1 MARAKG
7 KDAPIKAPPKKKS
20 RQSARNAIFN
30 HAIIAIVT
38 AVVGVFAMVGLVW
51 WQLVVSTNEIHLT
64 QQMNLLN
71 QAYVGHFNGQI
82 QEIRT
87 RTNALA
93 SSPETIE
100 ALVSKDQAR
109 ISALSERLTQQHGYA
124 KRIEIFAKGE
134 AQVDTRGA
142 AAISFAALDVI
153 ERAETTAFVG
163 PEISNTQPDL
173 LFVAQPILQD
183 GMVRGVIFIALDK
196 AGLLFEP
203 LSAMGDTAKFG
214 QVKILQQVKPS
225 DNPTEVFTF
234 GTAGASDNVIETQ
247 LAAPP
252 WKMVFEP
259 NYSALSPASQITS
272 LITAAAVMLCFF
284 LAGIAFSFSSLS
296 NKVQKD
302 CETLADYLR
311 QLLRGRSASMEHYEL
326 PMFQQLAAGAAQA
339 HDQFGAKGGRKG
351 RKAGAGDPAD
361 LLAEDDDEPASD
373 TIAVTDSKEAEE
385 ETPDSLL
392 GDDDESFLEV
402 NVAEDAK
409 ENFGIEVSEDV
420 GPIEMGLDLA
430 DDIFRAY
437 DIRGIT
443 TKNLTE
449 DVVYW
454 IGRAFA
460 AEALS
465 CDRDRVVIG
474 RDGRHSSAPLR
485 DALARGLNEGGCDV
499 IDIGQVPTPL
509 LYFGT
514 HALDTGTGIM
524 ITGSHNPPDYNGLKM
539 MIAGETLAEERIQK
553 LKTRLHEN
561 ELSDGE
567 GEIEE
572 MDLNDHYLD
581 RVLESVAVAQPCKVV
596 VDCGNGVAGELAP
609 RLLEELGCE
618 VVPLY
623 CNIDGDFPN
632 HHPDPAEPEN
642 LQDLIAVVK
651 DEKADL
657 GLAFDG
663 DGDRLGVVTPSGEI
677 IWPDKLLM
685 LFAQDIVGRNPGADI
700 IYDVKCSRH
709 LNNLISEYGGR
720 PIMWRT
726 GHSHM
731 KAKLKETGAL
741 LAGEFSGHICF
752 AERWYGFDDALY
764 SAARLLEIIGAENKS
779 VDELFSQFPVT
790 FATPELK
797 IETTE
802 KRKFEVISEL
812 AAKADWGD
820 GTVTD
825 IDGVRVDFADGWG
838 LIRASNTSPVLSLRF
853 EADGQGALDRI
864 QKQFQDALTRI
875 DASLKFR

>member
-7 KDAPIKAPPKKKS
+7 NDAPIKTPTRKKS
-20 RQSARNAIFN
+20 SQSARNAIWN

-38 AVVGVFAMVGLVW
+38 ASAGVFAMIGLVW
-51 WQLVVSTNEIHLT
+51 WQLVVSTNETYLA

-71 QAYVGHFNGQI
+71 QAYAGHFDGQI
-82 QEIRT
+82 KQIKARA
-87 RTNALA
+87 NALA
-93 SSPETIE
+93 TSPETISI
-100 ALVSKDQAR
+100 LVSQDEEQIR
-109 ISALSERLTQQHGYA
+109 ALSERLTQQIGYA
-124 KRIEIFAKGE
+124 ERIEIFAKGQ
-134 AQVDTRGA
+134 AIMDSRGT
-142 AAISFAALDVI
+142 AAIGFAAIDLI
-153 ERAETTAFVG
+153 ERAETQPFVG
-163 PEISNTQPDL
+163 PEISKAQDSL
-173 LFVAQPILQD
+173 LFAAQPILQD
-183 GMVRGVIFIALDK
+183 GIVRGVLFIALNKD
-196 AGLLFEP
+196 GLLFEP
-203 LSAMGDTAKFG
+203 LSAMGDTAQFG
-214 QVKILQQVKPS
+214 QVKILQKVKSS
-225 DNPTEVFTF
+225 DRATEVFTF
-234 GTAGASDNVIETQ
+234 GSQGTEEDALRTP
-247 LAAPP
+247 LAVPH
-252 WKMVFEP
+252 WTMVFEP
-259 NYSALSPASQITS
+259 NYAALSPSNQITT
-272 LITAAAVMLCFF
+272 LITAAAVMLGFF
-284 LAGIAFSFSSLS
+284 LAGIAFAFSSLS

-302 CETLADYLR
+302 CDTLADYLS
-311 QLLRGRSASMEHYEL
+311 QLLRGRSASMDRYEL
-326 PMFQQLAAGAAQA
+326 PMFQQLAAGAAKVRAQPTEKA
-339 HDQFGAKGGRKG
+339 SRRNKGS
-351 RKAGAGDPAD
+351 GDPAD
-361 LLAEDDDEPASD
+361 LLADDDDDDLIGAS
-373 TIAVTDSKEAEE
+373 SEANDADPK
-385 ETPDSLL
+385 TPMDDLL
-392 GDDDESFLEV
+392 GDDDGSFLEV
-402 NVAEDAK
+402 NVAENAK

-420 GPIEMGLDLA
+420 GPVEMGLKLS

-460 AEALS
+460 AESLS
-465 CDRDRVVIG
+465 FNRERVAVG

-485 DALARGLNEGGCDV
+485 DALARGLTEGGCDV
-499 IDIGQVPTPL
+499 IDIGQVPTPV
-509 LYFGT
+509 LYFAT

-553 LKTRLHEN
+553 LKARLYDN
-561 ELSDGE
+561 DLTDGE
-567 GEIEE
+567 GDIEE

-609 RLLEELGCE
+609 RLLQELGCE
-618 VVPLY
+618 VIPLY

-632 HHPDPAEPEN
+632 HHPDPADPKN
-642 LQDLIAVVK
+642 LQDLIDVVK

-764 SAARLLEIIGAENKS
+764 SAARLLEIIGAENKT
-779 VDELFSQFPVT
+779 VDEIFAQFPVT

-797 IETTE
+797 IETSE
-802 KRKFEVISEL
+802 QRKFEVIEEL
-812 AAKADWGD
+812 TKSADWDG

-838 LIRASNTSPVLSLRF
+838 LVRASNTSPVLSLRF
-853 EADGQGALDRI
+853 EADGQAALDRI
-864 QKQFQDALTRI
+864 QNLFQQALTAI
-875 DASLKFR
+875 DPELKFR

>member
-7 KDAPIKAPPKKKS
+7 KDAALVTPTRKKS
-20 RQSARNAIFN
+20 RQSARKAIWN
-30 HAIIAIVT
+30 HAIPAIVT
-38 AVVGVFAMVGLVW
+38 GVIGVVAMIGLVW
-51 WQLVVSTNEIHLT
+51 WQLVVSSNET
-64 QQMNLLN
+64 YVNQQMNLLN
-71 QAYVGHFNGQI
+71 QAYTGHFNGQI
-82 QEIRT
+82 QAIKRRT
-87 RTNALA
+87 DALA
-93 SSPETIE
+93 NATETVNT
-100 ALVSKDQAR
+100 LVGGDPAQIA
-109 ISALSERLTQQHGYA
+109 ALSRRLTAQHGYA
-124 KRIEIFAKGE
+124 RRIEIFPKGE
-134 AQVDTRGA
+134 AEMDQRGS
-142 AAISFAALDVI
+142 AAISFAAIDVI
-153 ERAETTAFVG
+153 ERAEKAPFVG
-163 PEISNTQPDL
+163 PEISNAQEDL

-183 GMVRGVIFIALDK
+183 GVVRGVLFIALDK
-196 AGLLFEP
+196 NGLLFEP
-203 LSAMGDTAKFG
+203 LSAMGNTAEFG
-214 QVKILQQVKPS
+214 QVKIVQKVKS
-225 DNPTEVFTF
+225 SETDVFKF
-234 GTAGASDNVIETQ
+234 GRPGSAEDAIETP
-247 LAAPP
+247 LDAPQ
-252 WKMVFEP
+252 WTMVFEP
-259 NYSALSPASQITS
+259 NAAALSPSNQITS
-272 LITAAAVMLCFF
+272 LITAAAVMLGFF

-296 NKVQKD
+296 SKVQKD
-302 CETLADYLR
+302 SDTLADYLR
-311 QLLRGRSASMEHYEL
+311 QLMRGRNPSIDTYQLSV
-326 PMFQQLAAGAAQA
+326 FQQLAMAAVQEKQGTPQA
-339 HDQFGAKGGRKG
+339 KERGTVGK
-351 RKAGAGDPAD
+351 GDPAD
-361 LLAEDDDEPASD
+361 LLADDDDDESAAEFDADSTSLGSD
-373 TIAVTDSKEAEE
+373 D
-385 ETPDSLL
+385 LL
-392 GDDDESFLEV
+392 DNNESFLEV
-402 NVAEDAK
+402 DASK
-409 ENFGIEVSEDV
+409 DAQDNFGIEVSEDV
-420 GPIEMGLDLA
+420 SPVDMGLDLS

-460 AEALS
+460 AEAKS
-465 CDRDRVVIG
+465 KNQDRVAVG

-485 DALARGLNEGGCDV
+485 DSLARGLNEGGCDV

-509 LYFGT
+509 LYFAT

-539 MIAGETLAEERIQK
+539 MIAGETLAEERIQG
-553 LKTRLHEN
+553 LKNRLIDN
-561 ELSDGE
+561 ELTDGE

-581 RVLESVAVAQPCKVV
+581 RVLESVVVAQPCKVV

-609 RLLEELGCE
+609 KLLAELGCE

-642 LQDLIAVVK
+642 LQDLIDVVK
-651 DEKADL
+651 DEKADI

-677 IWPDKLLM
+677 IWPDKMLM

-709 LNNLISEYGGR
+709 LNNVISEYGGR
-720 PIMWRT
+720 PIMWKT

-764 SAARLLEIIGAENKS
+764 SAARLLEILGAEAKS
-779 VDELFSQFPVT
+779 VEEVFAQFPVT

-797 IETTE
+797 IQTTE
-802 KRKFEVISEL
+802 KRKFEVIDAL
-812 AAKADWGD
+812 VKNADWGD
-820 GTVTD
+820 GTITD
-825 IDGVRVDFADGWG
+825 IDGLRVDFADGWG

-853 EADGQGALDRI
+853 EADGQGALERI
-864 QKQFQDALTRI
+864 QGEFRAALNEI
-875 DASLKFR
+875 DPELSF

>member
-7 KDAPIKAPPKKKS
+7 KDAALRTPTRKKS
-20 RQSARNAIFN
+20 RQSARNAIWN
-30 HAIIAIVT
+30 HAIPALITGVIG
-38 AVVGVFAMVGLVW
+38 AVAMIGLVW
-51 WQLVVSTNEIHLT
+51 WQLVLSTNET
-64 QQMNLLN
+64 YVAQQMNLLN
-71 QAYVGHFNGQI
+71 QAYAGHFNGQI
-82 QEIRT
+82 QAIKRRT
-87 RTNALA
+87 DALANADETINALVA
-93 SSPETIE
+93 GDR
-100 ALVSKDQAR
+100 DQ
-109 ISALSERLTQQHGYA
+109 IKALSQRLTRQHGYA
-124 KRIEIFAKGE
+124 RRIEIVPKGQAE
-134 AQVDTRGA
+134 LDQRGSVP
-142 AAISFAALDVI
+142 IGFAARDVI
-153 ERAETTAFVG
+153 ERAEKQPFVG
-163 PEISNTQPDL
+163 PEISNAQEDL

-183 GMVRGVIFIALDK
+183 GVIRGVLFIALDK
-196 AGLLFEP
+196 NGLLLAP
-203 LSAMGDTAKFG
+203 LSAMGDTAAFG
-214 QVKILQQVKPS
+214 QVKIEQTVKGAK
-225 DNPTEVFTF
+225 TEVFRF
-234 GTAGASDNVIETQ
+234 GEQGTSEDAIETP
-247 LAAPP
+247 LTAPQ
-252 WKMVFEP
+252 WLMVFEP
-259 NYSALSPASQITS
+259 NAGALSPSNQITT
-272 LITAAAVMLCFF
+272 LATAGAVMLGFF

-296 NKVQKD
+296 KKVEKD
-302 CETLADYLR
+302 SDMLADYLS
-311 QLLRGRSASMEHYEL
+311 QLMRGRSPSIDRYQL
-326 PMFQQLAAGAAQA
+326 PMFQQLALAAAQHKQGKESA
-339 HDQFGAKGGRKG
+339 TAKKS
-351 RKAGAGDPAD
+351 AGKGDPAD
-361 LLAEDDDEPASD
+361 LLADDDDDGPTEAEPASKD
-373 TIAVTDSKEAEE
+373 D
-385 ETPDSLL
+385 LL
-392 GDDDESFLEV
+392 DDNESFLEV
-402 NVAEDAK
+402 EAASVADD
-409 ENFGIEVSEDV
+409 NFGIEVSEDV
-420 GPIEMGLDLA
+420 GPVEMGLDLS

-460 AEALS
+460 VEAKS
-465 CDRDRVVIG
+465 KGQERVAIG

-509 LYFGT
+509 LYFAT

-539 MIAGETLAEERIQK
+539 MIAGETLAEERIQG
-553 LKTRLHEN
+553 LKKRLQDN
-561 ELSDGE
+561 ELTEGE

-581 RVLESVAVAQPCKVV
+581 RVLESVVVAQPCKVV

-642 LQDLIAVVK
+642 LKDLIDVVK
-651 DEKADL
+651 DEKADI

-663 DGDRLGVVTPSGEI
+663 DGDRLGVVTPSGDI
-677 IWPDKLLM
+677 IWPDKMLM

-709 LNNLISEYGGR
+709 LNNVISEYGGR

-764 SAARLLEIIGAENKS
+764 SAARLLEILGAESKS
-779 VDELFSQFPVT
+779 VDEVFAQFPVT

-797 IETTE
+797 INTTE
-802 KRKFEVISEL
+802 QRKFEVIDAL
-812 AAKADWGD
+812 AKNADWGD

-853 EADGQGALDRI
+853 EADGQAALERI
-864 QKQFQDALTRI
+864 QKEFQAALNDI
-875 DASLKFR
+875 DPELSIGSS

>member
-7 KDAPIKAPPKKKS
+7 KGAPIKAPPKKKA
-20 RQSARNAIFN
+20 RQSARNAIWN

-38 AVVGVFAMVGLVW
+38 AVVGVFAMIGLVW
-51 WQLVVSTNEIHLT
+51 WQLVVSTNETNLA

-71 QAYVGHFNGQI
+71 QAYVGHFNGQV

-87 RTNALA
+87 RTSALA
-93 SSPETIE
+93 NAPETID
-100 ALVSKDQAR
+100 ALVSNNGDR
-109 ISALSERLTQQHGYA
+109 IDALSERLTQQHGYA
-124 KRIEIFAKGE
+124 KRIEIFAKGKAE
-134 AQVDTRGA
+134 VDQRGA

-153 ERAETTAFVG
+153 ERAESAPFVG
-163 PEISNTQPDL
+163 PEISNNQPDL
-173 LFVAQPILQD
+173 LFVAHPILHD
-183 GMVRGVIFIALDK
+183 GMVRGVLFIALDK

-214 QVKILQQVKPS
+214 QVKILQKVKPA
-225 DNPTEVFTF
+225 DKPTEVFAF
-234 GTAGASDNVIETQ
+234 GDSGAPGNAIETQ
-247 LAAPP
+247 LAVPQ

-259 NYSALSPASQITS
+259 NYSSLSPTNQITS
-272 LITAAAVMLCFF
+272 LITAAAVMLGFF

-302 CETLADYLR
+302 CDTLADYLS
-311 QLLRGRSASMEHYEL
+311 QLMRGRSASLDRYEL

-339 HDQFGAKGGRKG
+339 QAQSGATGRRTE
-351 RKAGAGDPAD
+351 RKTGSGDPAD
-361 LLAEDDDEPASD
+361 LLAEDDDDPASD
-373 TIAVTDSKEAEE
+373 SISAPDLKTAEE
-385 ETPDSLL
+385 EKDNLL
-392 GDDDESFLEV
+392 GDDNESFLEV
-402 NVAEDAK
+402 NVAEDAR

-420 GPIEMGLDLA
+420 SPVEMGLDLD

-465 CDRDRVVIG
+465 CDRDRVVVG

-499 IDIGQVPTPL
+499 IDIGQVPTPV

-539 MIAGETLAEERIQK
+539 MIAGETLAEERIQQ
-553 LKTRLHEN
+553 LKARLHDN
-561 ELSDGE
+561 ALSDGE

-609 RLLEELGCE
+609 RLLQELGCE

-632 HHPDPAEPEN
+632 HHPDPADPKN

-779 VDELFSQFPVT
+779 VDEIFAQFPVT

-802 KRKFEVISEL
+802 KRKFEVISALTER
-812 AAKADWGD
+812 ADWGD

-853 EADGQGALDRI
+853 EADGQAALDRI
-864 QKQFQDALTRI
+864 QKQFQNALTSI
-875 DASLKFR
+875 DPELKFR